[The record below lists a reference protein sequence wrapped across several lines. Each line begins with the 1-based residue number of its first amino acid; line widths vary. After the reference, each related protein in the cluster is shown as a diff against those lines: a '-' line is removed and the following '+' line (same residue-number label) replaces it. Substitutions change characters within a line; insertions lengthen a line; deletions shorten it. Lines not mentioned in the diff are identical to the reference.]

1 MKTKK
6 ITRTFEGLKFEYI
19 PHSKMWVH
27 TVTPHRYLYVYK
39 LGEKACFGFEQTI
52 DRKGSF
58 FDGSKKIHTFNKVEG
73 STLAET
79 VRRLITVY
87 YYDEE
92 SGISYTTRSV

>member
-19 PHSKMWVH
+19 PSSGLWMY
-27 TVTPHRYLYVYK
+27 TVTPYRCLYVYK
-39 LGEKACFGFEQTI
+39 LGKNACFGFEQTI

-58 FDGSKKIHTFNKVEG
+58 IDGSKKIHTFNKVEG